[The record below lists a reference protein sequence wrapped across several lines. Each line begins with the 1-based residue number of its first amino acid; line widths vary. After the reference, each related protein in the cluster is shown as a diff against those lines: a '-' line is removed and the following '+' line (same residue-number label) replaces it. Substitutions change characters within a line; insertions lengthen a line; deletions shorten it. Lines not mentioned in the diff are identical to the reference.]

1 MIPLLLALLAPAT
14 AGTLAEAEDAL
25 WSDPQSP
32 EARLAFAEAL
42 VATDGRVEEGAEALR
57 WLLYSPAEAPIA
69 REVLGEMVRRTPP
82 RPGWVGIYTELAR
95 GPAGPAREAARVRMA
110 QLRAVDRDTSAKLR
124 ARALADLR
132 TLAAEGE
139 GLADVALGDVL
150 FEAGDAAGA
159 RSAWL
164 RAPVAVGAARVAL
177 AALAL
182 GDPEQAERE
191 RQRASAAGAGR
202 DETLGGS
209 FTIAVTTNSPVA
221 TARTLLEAG
230 FPNAAER
237 VLLAHLGT
245 EGGTAAAVAALL
257 GDLRFARGDG
267 VGAASAYTDA
277 LEREATP
284 EHRARL
290 ARALLSTGRADEAA
304 ATMAAGPIAAVDR
317 AKLELT
323 LVFVRA
329 IATPSPDDDLPA
341 GAAAFAGAPDETG
354 TAATYG
360 RLLLSAGRDAEA
372 VAPLARAVS
381 LHPDDAAARG
391 MLLGAAV
398 RAADTRAL
406 DSAAS
411 AIAYAPDEASRAEQL
426 DALAGL
432 LLASADTQKSA
443 GSPATARTTALV
455 ALAVRPNMPAVLHAV
470 AGVLWQDGRR
480 DAALALYSHAARLDP
495 NDNDARVC
503 AAQLALALGRPD
515 EADAWLAE
523 LPPDAPQAEALRES
537 LLQERQAQSARAE
550 TDPAVAEAQ
559 WKILVARWPK
569 DARFL
574 HGLADVYLA
583 TGRLTEALAIQ
594 RSAVAL
600 APDDPWNQFGV
611 VQALLALKRNAEAAE
626 LLDSLPPTVP
636 AEVARERD
644 RIRARLAREAGDRA
658 RQASDLAAALRH
670 YEAAYAL
677 DADVWTSIA
686 LGGTLVAVG
695 KPEEGL
701 VRFREALVTHGDDV
715 TIDTVASRGE
725 AGALEAL
732 GQGPAALAVLEA
744 LAARRPEVDTEQLRE
759 ELEARVLVGEAD
771 ALRRAGRL
779 VEAEKALQRLAV
791 EVGNQPM
798 VQAAW
803 AALLLDLHRPKDAV
817 MAATRALQTEPN
829 NQWALDVARV
839 AGRSC
844 ACSARVVPLFRVAI
858 ASGRTPALAADLQR
872 VRVAAAVELALS
884 NWMKHRPVRAEDAMR
899 DAAALANADA
909 PSLVILAEGQRELG
923 RPRRARHALQRAR
936 ALDPANVDAIVALA
950 EDLLDRGRTR
960 AALQLVDRAWTATPD
975 ARLGELLA
983 RLRAAQ
989 SSGPKGKGGAGD
1001 ASPADTSATDTS
1013 DTPPTDTSPTDTS
1026 ATDTPADTSA
1036 GDPSPI
1042 GPKPPP
1048 DRGIVATA
1056 GFGVL
1061 RRSGVSGVGQEL
1073 ATYVPLHLGPPP
1085 IGPLQLDVEAVLLR
1099 VENGVDTSWGIAPS
1113 LGLMTPA
1120 ELPWAAWARVGA
1132 SPIGFAE
1139 GAYPVWHVGG
1149 RGRLGAPLAFGVETG
1164 RAPILDS
1171 YASWAGAADLY
1182 TNQPFGRVH
1191 HTWFGGWAGLGAP
1204 WGTDLGL
1211 LGRLGQS
1218 EGIGLDP
1225 VGRAEVVAWLG
1236 QRIGT
1241 PERNVRIGGEGVAFS
1256 HQRQVDGFES
1266 GQGAYY
1272 SPPIFAVATGR
1283 IDVRWHGF
1291 GDRLGVCG
1299 GVGAGMQ
1306 YAGGG
1311 TSLYFAPGNAFT
1323 HNGRLSV
1330 EWNVTGKWGVALQG
1344 GWLKAGPWHQET
1356 GLVRFGHNLGGPPPL
1371 TTFATPSAG
1380 LMYQGEPC

>member
-1 MIPLLLALLAPAT
+1 VIPLLLALLAPAD

-110 QLRAVDRDTSAKLR
+110 QLRAADSETSAKLR
-124 ARALADLR
+124 ARALAELR

-164 RAPVAVGAARVAL
+164 RAPVAVGASRVAL

-182 GDPEQAERE
+182 GDAEQAERE
-191 RQRASAAGAGR
+191 RQRALSAGASR
-202 DETLGGS
+202 DDLGGS
-209 FTIAVTTNSPVA
+209 FAIAVTTNSPVA
-221 TARTLLEAG
+221 TARTLLDAG

-237 VLLAHLGT
+237 VLLAHLGTEGGT

-290 ARALLSTGRADEAA
+290 ARALLATGRTDEAA
-304 ATMAAGPIAAVDR
+304 ATMAAGPVAAVDR

-329 IATPSPDDDLPA
+329 LATPSLDDDLPA
-341 GAAAFAGAPDETG
+341 AAAAYAGAPEESG
-354 TAATYG
+354 TAVTYG
-360 RLLLSAGRDAEA
+360 RLLLAAGRDAEA
-372 VAPLARAVS
+372 VAPLAQAVA

-398 RAADTRAL
+398 RAADARAL
-406 DSAAS
+406 DAAAS
-411 AIAYAPDEASRAEQL
+411 ALAYAPDEASRAAQL

-432 LLASADTQKSA
+432 LLASASTQKTA
-443 GSPATARTTALV
+443 GSPATARTSALV

-480 DAALALYSHAARLDP
+480 DAALALYSHAAKLDP

-583 TGRLTEALAIQ
+583 TGRLVEALAIQ

-626 LLDSLPPTVP
+626 LLDSLPATVP

-644 RIRARLAREAGDRA
+644 RIRSRLAREAGDRA

-670 YEAAYAL
+670 YEASYAL

-744 LAARRPEVDTEQLRE
+744 LAARRPEVDTEQQRE
-759 ELEARVLVGEAD
+759 ELQARVLVGEAD

-858 ASGRTPALAADLQR
+858 ASARTPALAADLQR

-884 NWMKHRPVRAEDAMR
+884 NRAKRRRVQAEDALR
-899 DAAALANADA
+899 DAAALAQGDA
-909 PSLVILAEGQRELG
+909 PSLVILAEGEREFG
-923 RPRRARHALQRAR
+923 RPRRARRALQRAL
-936 ALDPANVDAIVALA
+936 ALDPANVDAILALA
-950 EDLLDRGRTR
+950 EDLVDRGHTR
-960 AALQLVDRAWTATPD
+960 AALQMVDRAWTADPD
-975 ARLGELLA
+975 PRLGELLA

-989 SSGPKGKGGAGD
+989 PSGRKAGAGD
-1001 ASPADTSATDTS
+1001 TSPADTADPSPTDTSASDTSASDTSATDTS
-1013 DTPPTDTSPTDTS
+1013 ATDTSL
-1026 ATDTPADTSA
+1026 
-1036 GDPSPI
+1036 I
-1042 GPKPPP
+1042 GQKPPP
-1048 DRGIVATA
+1048 DRRVLATA

-1085 IGPLQLDVEAVLLR
+1085 IGPIQLDVEAVLLR
-1099 VENGVDTSWGIAPS
+1099 VENGVDTSWAVAPS

-1120 ELPWAAWARVGA
+1120 ELPWAAWGRIGT

-1218 EGIGLDP
+1218 EGIGLEP

-1311 TSLYFAPGNAFT
+1311 TSLYFAPGSAFT

-1380 LMYQGEPC
+1380 LLYQGEPC